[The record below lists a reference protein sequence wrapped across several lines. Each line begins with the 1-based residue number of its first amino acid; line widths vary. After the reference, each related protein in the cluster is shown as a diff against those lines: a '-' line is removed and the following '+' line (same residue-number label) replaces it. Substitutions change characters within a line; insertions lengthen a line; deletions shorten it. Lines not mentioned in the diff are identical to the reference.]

1 MRKPARL
8 SPFAG
13 RIMALIAALALA
25 NGVASGSEKKSKT
38 GDSGHGK
45 AASSS
50 SGHGAKAPAK
60 ASTTKASTAKTGAA
74 KAATA
79 STHGSSSGHGSS
91 VAAGASQ
98 QKAKASGT
106 SHGSSAAGTAGHGE
120 PAKPASA
127 ATDPGH
133 NATTT
138 APAEVLTG
146 AEILKRLAE
155 GNARFATGKSQH
167 PNADA
172 IRRAVTAS
180 QGQKPI
186 ATVVACSD
194 SRVPV
199 EILFDEGIG
208 DLFVVRVAGNV
219 CDTDEIGSIEYGTE
233 HLETPLLLILGHT
246 RCGAVT
252 AVAKRDKIGGSI
264 PQLVDNIARA
274 VAAAEKAHP
283 DLQGDALVA
292 EAVKANVL
300 QSIEDLLKS
309 SEIVRHLASSGRLKI
324 EGAIYDLEKGTIQ
337 WLGKHPAEKGLLAAS
352 GPGHKT
358 KPAAEPQ
365 NHAPAAP
372 QSPITRPGDLHADAE
387 THAGRSVSDS
397 QAAPSTQPSL
407 EMAASSQP
415 AHVVAT
421 VAPAGHASATQ
432 PHKESLSAPRTD
444 EPKVL
449 GWTPT
454 TRPANG
460 RSLAADH
467 VPVPAIDA
475 TPATRPAV
483 ASSGV
488 MPTASAPLRKPSQS
502 VPPVAAQPV
511 RPGLLERT
519 IAEELY
525 RQGAAH
531 LIRGEDTAAAERF
544 SAALETDPNLL
555 PALNDL
561 AGICYLRRDYNKALE
576 LYSKVLATEP
586 SDESALR
593 GSALTY
599 ASQKRY
605 AESRNILQRL
615 LARNAHDGQTWMDFG
630 DVLYLLGDTE
640 GALNAWRQAV
650 QVNPSAASLVAKA
663 SQRLRRF
670 E

>member
-1 MRKPARL
+1 
-8 SPFAG
+8 
-13 RIMALIAALALA
+13 MALIAALALA
-25 NGVASGSEKKSKT
+25 NGAASGSEKKSKT
-38 GDSGHGK
+38 SDSGHGK

-50 SGHGAKAPAK
+50 SSHGAKEPAK
-60 ASTTKASTAKTGAA
+60 AGTTKAGTAKTGAA

-79 STHGSSSGHGSS
+79 ASHGSSA
-91 VAAGASQ
+91 AAGAGKP
-98 QKAKASGT
+98 KATASGT
-106 SHGSSAAGTAGHGE
+106 SHGSSAASTAGHAQ

-127 ATDPGH
+127 ATEPDP
-133 NATTT
+133 NTTTT
-138 APAEVLTG
+138 APAEALTG

-155 GNARFATGKSQH
+155 GNARFVTDKSQH

-186 ATVVACSD
+186 ATVVSCSD

-199 EILFDEGIG
+199 EILFDAGIG

-252 AVAKRDKIGGSI
+252 AVTRQDNVGGSI

-274 VAAAEKAHP
+274 VAAAQRAHP
-283 DLQGDALVA
+283 DLQGDSLVA
-292 EAVKANVL
+292 EAIKANVL
-300 QSIEDLLKS
+300 QSIEDLLKN
-309 SEIVRHLASSGRLKI
+309 SEIVRHLAASGRLKI

-358 KPAAEPQ
+358 EPAAEPQ
-365 NHAPAAP
+365 DYASAAP
-372 QSPITRPGDLHADAE
+372 RSPTTRPGDFHANAAA
-387 THAGRSVSDS
+387 HARRSVPDS

-407 EMAASSQP
+407 TMAAASQP
-415 AHVVAT
+415 AHLVAT
-421 VAPAGHASATQ
+421 VAPATQ
-432 PHKESLSAPRTD
+432 PHQESLPAPRTD

-449 GWTPT
+449 SWTPT

-475 TPATRPAV
+475 TPTPATRPAV
-483 ASSGV
+483 VSSDV
-488 MPTASAPLRKPSQS
+488 MPTVSAPLRKPSQAIALL
-502 VPPVAAQPV
+502 AAQPGG
-511 RPGLLERT
+511 PGLLERAM
-519 IAEELY
+519 AEELY
-525 RQGAAH
+525 RQGAVH

-544 SAALETDPNLL
+544 RAALETDPNLL

-561 AGICYLRRDYNKALE
+561 AGIHYLQRDYSRALE
-576 LYSKVLATEP
+576 LYAKVLAAEP
-586 SDESALR
+586 AHDSALR
-593 GSALTY
+593 GSALAC
-599 ASQKRY
+599 ASLKRY
-605 AESRNILQRL
+605 AESRDMLQRL
-615 LARNAHDGQTWMDFG
+615 LTRNAHDGQTWMDFG

-650 QVNPSAASLVAKA
+650 QANPSTASVVAKA
-663 SQRLRRF
+663 NRRLRRF